1 MTNDFAG
8 IGESVQKRA
17 LKIYFLTDVSGSM
30 GENGKITELNRA
42 IRVCIPEIRD
52 AAEENVEVETYLRA
66 LKFSNEAVWHTGELK
81 VADFSWTDLGAG
93 GLTATGAALR
103 LMAKE
108 LDVTAMGKRNLPPVL
123 ILISDGEATDDYD
136 AAIDELMEL
145 PWGKKAV
152 RIAIAIGAD
161 ANVNQLSKF
170 CSHKEI
176 PPLRAD
182 NATDLLNYI
191 KWISTEVVSGVSR
204 SQIGQDTSVNVQLSA
219 PPVPVA
225 AAGGVIDAD
234 DVVW

>member
-1 MTNDFAG
+1 MSNDFAG

-17 LKIYFLTDVSGSM
+17 LKIYWIVDTSGSM
-30 GENGKITELNRA
+30 SENGKITELNRA

-66 LKFSNEAVWHTGELK
+66 LKFSNEALWHTGDTK
-81 VADFSWTDLGAG
+81 VADFSWSDLAAG

-103 LMAKE
+103 LLAEE
-108 LDVTAMGKRNLPPVL
+108 LDMDKMGRRNLPPVL

-136 AAIDELMEL
+136 GGIAELMRL
-145 PWGKKAV
+145 PWGQKAV

-161 ANVNQLSKF
+161 ANTAQLQKF

-191 KWISTEVVSGVSR
+191 KWISTEVVQGVSR
-204 SQIGQDTSVNVQLSA
+204 SQIAQDNSVNVQLS
-219 PPVPVA
+219 PPPAPVA
-225 AAGGVIDAD
+225 ASQDLD
-234 DVVW
+234 TDVVW

>member
-1 MTNDFAG
+1 MSNDFAG
-8 IGESVQKRA
+8 IGESVQKRE
-17 LKIYFLTDVSGSM
+17 LKIYWLVDTSGSM
-30 GENGKITELNRA
+30 AENGKITELNRA

-66 LKFSNEAVWHTGELK
+66 LKFSTEAMWHTGDTK
-81 VADFSWTDLGAG
+81 VNDFSWMDLSAG

-103 LMAKE
+103 LMAEE
-108 LDVTAMGKRNLPPVL
+108 LSMDAMGKRNLPPVL

-136 AAIDELMEL
+136 SAIAELMEL

-161 ANVNQLSKF
+161 ANITQLAKF

-191 KWISTEVVSGVSR
+191 KWISTEVIAGVTK
-204 SQIGQDTSVNVQLSA
+204 SQIGQDNSVNVALGA
-219 PPVPVA
+219 PPAPVA
-225 AAGGVIDAD
+225 ADDTD

>member
-1 MTNDFAG
+1 MSNDFSG

-17 LKIYFLTDVSGSM
+17 LKIYWLVDTSGSM
-30 GENGKITELNRA
+30 SENGKITELNRA

-52 AAEENVEVETYLRA
+52 AADENVEVETYLRA
-66 LKFSNEAVWHTGELK
+66 LKFSTEAMWHTGETK
-81 VADFSWTDLGAG
+81 VADFSWTDLAAG

-103 LMAKE
+103 LMAQE
-108 LDVTAMGKRNLPPVL
+108 LSMDRMGKRNLPPVL

-136 AAIDELMEL
+136 GAISELLEL

-161 ANVNQLSKF
+161 ANTAQLSKF

-191 KWISTEVVSGVSR
+191 KWISTEVIQGVSK
-204 SQIGQDTSVNVQLSA
+204 SQIGQDTGVNVQLGA
-219 PPVPVA
+219 PPVA
-225 AAGGVIDAD
+225 AAAPDAPD